1 MVVLNI
7 EDAVTEE
14 HGKYEIVELNDLVEI
29 TCDACDHKVLLERGT
44 KLKIQEGNNG
54 GYVSKETGPPLT
66 SQFRYT
72 ATFSNSTLKFWSPKD
87 CRAWGKSPSRELL
100 FVLR

>member
-44 KLKIQEGNNG
+44 KLKIQEGIHFHTCPKCG
-54 GYVSKETGPPLT
+54 
-66 SQFRYT
+66 Q
-72 ATFSNSTLKFWSPKD
+72 STLIAIPN
-87 CRAWGKSPSRELL
+87 
-100 FVLR
+100 